1 MVPLPRLP
9 DGDAVK
15 VAVVGVGYW
24 GPNIVRN
31 LQHVEVCEGVV
42 AFDLDESRLKGIA
55 RNYPSTT
62 LATDLDEVLSD
73 PDVGAVIV
81 ATPVITHADLARRI
95 LDAGKSVL
103 VEKPLAATSAE
114 AQDVVEAARSRGLLA
129 MAGHTFLYSPP
140 VQAVARLIREGV
152 LGTPLY
158 VQSSRVNLGIHRSD
172 IDVLWDLAPH
182 DLSIL
187 WSWLGEHP
195 VRVSATGRSSNGGAA
210 DVAFLD
216 LEYPSG
222 CLANV
227 HLSWLA
233 PTKVRRMTLVGS
245 RRMVVYEDT
254 NTEEPIRIYDS
265 GAEPPDPD
273 DMNAPGGSF
282 TWTYRT
288 GDVVAPRLDSWEPL
302 KAELEDV
309 LSRVARGETPDE
321 REEAAVKVVATIE
334 AAERSLVQSGLP
346 VDV

>member
-1 MVPLPRLP
+1 M
-9 DGDAVK
+9 K
-15 VAVVGVGYW
+15 VGVIGVGYW

-31 LQHVEVCEGVV
+31 LLQIDVCEQVV

-55 RNYPSTT
+55 RHYPSTVV
-62 LATDLDEVLSD
+62 ATELDDVLGD
-73 PDVGAVIV
+73 PDVQAVVV
-81 ATPVITHADLARRI
+81 ATPVVTHAPLASRV
-95 LDAGKSVL
+95 LEAGKSVL
-103 VEKPLAATSAE
+103 VEKPLAATSSE
-114 AQDVVEAARSRGLLA
+114 ARSMVDLARVRGLLV

-152 LGTPLY
+152 VGTPLY

-172 IDVLWDLAPH
+172 IDVVWDLAPH

-187 WSWLGEHP
+187 WSWLNEHP
-195 VRVSATGRSSNGGAA
+195 VRVSAVGRSSNGGAA

-222 CLANV
+222 CLANI

-233 PTKVRRMTLVGS
+233 PTKMRRMTLVGS
-245 RRMVVYEDT
+245 RRMIVYEDT
-254 NTEEPIRIYDS
+254 NTEEPVRIFDS

-273 DMNAPGGSF
+273 DLNAPGGSF

-288 GDVVAPRLDSWEPL
+288 GDVVSPRLDSWEPL
-302 KAELEDV
+302 RAELEDF

-321 REEAAVKVVATIE
+321 REAAAVGVVATIE
-334 AAERSLVQSGLP
+334 AAERSLEQGGLP
-346 VDV
+346 VVV